1 METLISDLINL
12 RQNIRHPSE
21 SYVHASAV
29 FKDSNNSYRQC
40 L

>member
-1 METLISDLINL
+1 MQNIIDELISI

-29 FKDSNNSYRQC
+29 INIKNKSCRQC
-40 L
+40 G

>member
-1 METLISDLINL
+1 MESLISELINL

-29 FKDSNNSYRQC
+29 IKDQKKSYSQC
-40 L
+40 R

>member
-1 METLISDLINL
+1 MNELIEDLINL

-29 FKDSNNSYRQC
+29 FKDSNKSCRQC
-40 L
+40 R